1 MCAYPDNLACL
12 ENIGD
17 KLLNYKDFM
26 VHCVPPFLLT
36 EKLMTEDSIIKFIN
50 TIPFFNVF
58 KDVEKQKLISRAN
71 CFEKYNQED
80 VIFKQGDPGETL
92 YLTLQGKVG
101 LFRLGTIDAGEG
113 RVSLKEE
120 IEKHVTDLNPGTI
133 FGEISMLTE
142 CKRNATARVASAQAV
157 VMKITK
163 KLIDGLNHPTQI
175 KFHQQL
181 LLSLATHL
189 DDMNSKFVDLQYK
202 YDQDLKIKT

>member
-1 MCAYPDNLACL
+1 MA
-12 ENIGD
+12 E
-17 KLLNYKDFM
+17 
-26 VHCVPPFLLT
+26 
-36 EKLMTEDSIIKFIN
+36 EDSITKFIN
-50 TIPFFNVF
+50 TIPFFDVF
-58 KDVEKQKLISRAN
+58 KDVEKEKLISRVD
-71 CFEKYNQED
+71 CFEKYNHEEA
-80 VIFKQGDPGETL
+80 IFTQGDSGDTL
-92 YLTLQGKVG
+92 YLTLQGKIG

-120 IEKHVTDLNPGTI
+120 VEKHVTDLAPGTI

-163 KLIDGLNHPTQI
+163 KLIEGLNHPTQI

>member
-1 MCAYPDNLACL
+1 MS
-12 ENIGD
+12 
-17 KLLNYKDFM
+17 
-26 VHCVPPFLLT
+26 
-36 EKLMTEDSIIKFIN
+36 EDGITQFIN

-58 KDVEKQKLISRAN
+58 KDVEKQKLISRVD
-71 CFEKYNQED
+71 CFEKYNKEG
-80 VIFKQGDPGETL
+80 VIFNQGDSGEIL
-92 YLTLQGKVG
+92 YLVLQGKVG
-101 LFRLGTIDAGEG
+101 LFRLGTVDAGEG

-120 IEKHVTDLNPGTI
+120 VEKHVTDLNPGTI

-163 KLIDGLNHPTQI
+163 KLIESLNHPTQI

-189 DDMNSKFVDLQYK
+189 DEMNSKFVDLQYK
-202 YDQDLKIKT
+202 YDQDLKVQT